1 MKRRAALKNLGLA
14 TGFFAITP
22 SVVSLLQS
30 CTSDAETWVPELFT
44 EEQGRVLTKLV
55 DIILPK
61 TESLPSAT
69 ELNVPQFIDKYYQ
82 QVLDN
87 KNKNKITSAFQNVI
101 EVLKVKPEDKIDDLS
116 EDHFIKLLDNYMLLK
131 TDIDKEREANPKA
144 LSYTKSEFL
153 NELKFITIRA
163 YLTTEQ
169 MGENVLVYDPVP
181 SQYYC
186 GDLNELTGGKTWSL
200 GNSLVI

>member
-30 CTSDAETWVPELFT
+30 CTSNAEAWVPELFT
-44 EEQGRVLTKLV
+44 AEQGRVLTKLV

-61 TESLPSAT
+61 TESLPSAA

-87 KNKNKITSAFQNVI
+87 ENKNKITSAFQNII
-101 EVLKVKPEDKIDDLS
+101 EVLKVNPEDKIDDLS
-116 EDHFIKLLDNYMLLK
+116 KDSFIRLLDNYMLLK
-131 TDIDKEREANPKA
+131 TEIDEEREASPKS
-144 LSYTKSEFL
+144 LGYTKSEFL

-169 MGENVLVYDPVP
+169 IGENVLVYDPVP

-200 GNSLVI
+200 GNSLMI

>member
-1 MKRRAALKNLGLA
+1 MKRRTALKNLGLA

-30 CTSDAETWVPELFT
+30 CTSNAESWVPELFT
-44 EEQGRVLTKLV
+44 PEQGRVLTKLV

-61 TESLPSAT
+61 TESLPSAA

-87 KNKNKITSAFQNVI
+87 ENKNKITSAFQNII

-116 EDHFIKLLDNYMLLK
+116 KDSFIRLLDNYMLLK
-131 TDIDKEREANPKA
+131 TEIDEEREANPKS

-169 MGENVLVYDPVP
+169 IGENVLVYDPVP

-200 GNSLVI
+200 GNSLMI

>member
-30 CTSDAETWVPELFT
+30 CTSNAEAWVPELFT

-61 TESLPSAT
+61 TESLPSAN

-87 KNKNKITSAFQNVI
+87 ENKNKI
-101 EVLKVKPEDKIDDLS
+101 D
-116 EDHFIKLLDNYMLLK
+116 FIHGPTIN
-131 TDIDKEREANPKA
+131 TINPY
-144 LSYTKSEFL
+144 YTII
-153 NELKFITIRA
+153 NPFIN
-163 YLTTEQ
+163 L
-169 MGENVLVYDPVP
+169 
-181 SQYYC
+181 
-186 GDLNELTGGKTWSL
+186 
-200 GNSLVI
+200 